1 LPRAPEV
8 DGVLE
13 ACRELN
19 VTLLAYSPLEQGLL
33 TGKYRPG
40 AAVPGPRGATS
51 AFAPA
56 NVAAAQAVVGLLRE
70 IGQGHGQDA
79 RAGGAELAAGATG
92 GVAPPPAARI
102 TLLRGPF
109 R

>member
-1 LPRAPEV
+1 M
-8 DGVLE
+8 LE

-70 IGQGHGQDA
+70 IGQGHGGKTPEQVA
-79 RAGGAELAAGATG
+79 LNWLLAQP
-92 GVAPPPAARI
+92 GVLRRRPPRV
-102 TLLRGPF
+102 
-109 R
+109 